1 MSFYVFV
8 YTCTCRPV
16 VVVEDQTIEE
26 VERNSELIKESERR
40 DSRVGEKT
48 EEERSN
54 VRVDPERGGGTEPER
69 GKGRTE
75 EGEGEEVVL
84 GKSGRERS
92 SEPQSK
98 PTTGHTATASTA
110 DKTSG

>member
-1 MSFYVFV
+1 MA
-8 YTCTCRPV
+8 
-16 VVVEDQTIEE
+16 EDQTIEE

-54 VRVDPERGGGTEPER
+54 VRVDPERGEGDLGNSLGEGTEPER

-84 GKSGRERS
+84 GKSGGGRERS
-92 SEPQSK
+92 SEPRSK
-98 PTTGHTATASTA
+98 PATGHTATASTA